1 MKFFKDGLD
10 ADEVKIFSLVSTMV
24 IVIISCLVS
33 YFIFG
38 TIDNSLLALA
48 DSLIYSV
55 AGVHIVKGVA
65 NAITSRNASANS
77 VTNEI
82 ENNKG
87 DDKDNNAKV

>member
-24 IVIISCLVS
+24 LVIISCLITYFVS
-33 YFIFG
+33 G

-65 NAITSRNASANS
+65 SAITSRNSS
-77 VTNEI
+77 TTTNEI
-82 ENNKG
+82 EDNKG
-87 DDKDNNAKV
+87 NNDNSKV